1 MRIHIDHR
9 EQAPALEAELHR
21 QGIRLY
27 RIRLSLGDYRIDNRL
42 LFERKTLTDLRLS
55 LRDGRLFDQAR
66 RLYHWAAHHPGRRV
80 ALILEGRVRPPLTPA
95 WERRLIQGAL
105 LKLSLFW
112 GIPVFRALCQEESAR
127 LMPAQCASSIT
138 STSAAAVD
146 SCPIASQPNTIIARP
161 VTHLR
166 ITRSSLTKKIRKPS
180 SIHLKRRFNH
190 AENGSGPHRVAA
202 IVRVAVG
209 RAKVVLLPPA
219 APARRG
225 THC

>member
-127 LMPAQCASSIT
+127 LMLYAARQYSRGAMQPSRMPICHTNFTAGAVDKPRVQQQLLLTLPGIGQRRASALLERFGSLGGIVRADE
-138 STSAAAVD
+138 SQLAAVD
-146 SCPIASQPNTIIARP
+146 RIGP
-161 VTHLR
+161 VL
-166 ITRSSLTKKIRKPS
+166 
-180 SIHLKRRFNH
+180 
-190 AENGSGPHRVAA
+190 
-202 IVRVAVG
+202 
-209 RAKVVLLPPA
+209 
-219 APARRG
+219 ARRIKWLVSESG
-225 THC
+225 GNYRV